1 MAQSANHLR
10 VAVGSW
16 PPWCELAFGAN
27 GSVEATGIAVEI
39 FKIVVQKMNYT
50 YTYVTAGNDEWGRLL
65 QNGTWTGL
73 IGMNVYGKSD
83 MALGPFVVSWV
94 RSLAVDYSS
103 ILYFDHNGIFLP
115 RPRQEKDLANFTRP
129 LSAETWLALAVVLGL
144 SAILGL
150 VMNHL
155 LSPPTRY
162 CSGELQ
168 SLLPKYESGFNP
180 VWIIAQLLNE
190 PYPVIPPTHT
200 GRVFMVT
207 WLIAAFIIDAA
218 YVGVLTSILAVPRV
232 TIPVDSLE
240 DLVSYGKIP
249 WAIEEGTSLHQLLQQ
264 ATEGLYKDVYDKKSY
279 MVYGCYEA
287 RDRVKSERMAVLCDM
302 LTMRKAI
309 NDDFS
314 TTGQCNFHIA
324 RRPIF
329 ALSIAYAFP
338 KKSKLTEEF
347 NKWLIPLSES
357 GLVIR
362 RVLDSTSNAT
372 SCMRTL
378 GKSGPASPILA
389 FMDLAGVF
397 ALWIGGLFLS
407 TIFLAAELVFY
418 HTKLSDYI

>member
-16 PPWCELAFGAN
+16 PPWCELAFGAD
-27 GSVEATGIAVEI
+27 GSVKPTGIAVEI

-65 QNGTWTGL
+65 LNGTWTGL
-73 IGMNVYGKSD
+73 IGMNVYG
-83 MALGPFVVSWV
+83 
-94 RSLAVDYSS
+94 
-103 ILYFDHNGIFLP
+103 
-115 RPRQEKDLANFTRP
+115 
-129 LSAETWLALAVVLGL
+129 TWLALAVVLGL
-144 SAILGL
+144 SAILGI

-162 CSGELQ
+162 CSGGLQ

-218 YVGVLTSILAVPRV
+218 YLGVLTSILAVPKV

-240 DLVSYGKIP
+240 DLVSYRKIP

-264 ATEGLYKDVYDKKSY
+264 ATEGLYKEVYDKKSY

-287 RDRVKSERMAVLCDM
+287 RNRVKTERMAVLCDM

-314 TTGQCNFHIA
+314 STGQCNFHIA
-324 RRPIF
+324 RKPIF

-397 ALWIGGLFLS
+397 ALWIGGS
-407 TIFLAAELVFY
+407 HA
-418 HTKLSDYI
+418 

>member
-16 PPWCELAFGAN
+16 PPWCELAFGAD
-27 GSVEATGIAVEI
+27 GSVKPTGIAVEI

-65 QNGTWTGL
+65 LNGTWTGL
-73 IGMNVYGKSD
+73 IGMNVYG
-83 MALGPFVVSWV
+83 
-94 RSLAVDYSS
+94 
-103 ILYFDHNGIFLP
+103 
-115 RPRQEKDLANFTRP
+115 
-129 LSAETWLALAVVLGL
+129 TWLALAVVLGL
-144 SAILGL
+144 SAILGI

-162 CSGELQ
+162 CSGGLQ

-218 YVGVLTSILAVPRV
+218 YLGVLTSILAVPKV

-240 DLVSYGKIP
+240 DLVSYRKIP

-264 ATEGLYKDVYDKKSY
+264 ATEGLYKEVYDKKSY

-287 RDRVKSERMAVLCDM
+287 RNRVKTERMAVLCDM

-314 TTGQCNFHIA
+314 STGQCNFHIA
-324 RRPIF
+324 RKPIF

-407 TIFLAAELVFY
+407 TIFLAAELAFY
-418 HTKLSDYI
+418 HMKLSDYILHMILPE